1 MTTDPTQH
9 HSLVRAVHAARDVL
23 ERQRVHYFGAV
34 ISHDLNNAL
43 FALVGRLQIVRRKIT
58 DPLLAQT
65 LDQVL
70 ETARHIEAQIST
82 IHAAC
87 PRDPSAESTS
97 VARKSIAAAIHAAA
111 ATLPMTLANVET
123 AINEIPADAMFS
135 IDERAVTSAIAQ
147 LLSMHRERNAK
158 MVAVACACVGTI
170 DAPRIELSFTDH
182 AGAWTHDLR
191 APSLLDGSFDLATL
205 SLGTAHRAVRD
216 DGGIVELTRTDDGV
230 RSGVSFA
237 IRRGIV
243 LPQEGD
249 RERSACGHAEGD
261 AGGDAESDR
270 FLPRRVLIADDDVA
284 VRAVLVA
291 ALEAVGD
298 DVDTTDDPSSI
309 ARRTDLQTFDAIV
322 LDAGGGG
329 IEALLEIRARGSVVP
344 VLIASG
350 DIIEGNFGEP
360 TRVLMKPFHLHE
372 LDRQLATLAALGRRA
387 GPSTD

>member
-9 HSLVRAVHAARDVL
+9 HSLVRAVHAARDAL

-70 ETARHIEAQIST
+70 ETAHHIEAQIST

-111 ATLPMTLANVET
+111 ATLPMTLANVEA

-135 IDERAVTSAIAQ
+135 IDERAVASAIAQ

-191 APSLLDGSFDLATL
+191 APSLLHGYFDLATL

-243 LPQEGD
+243 LQQE
-249 RERSACGHAEGD
+249 S
-261 AGGDAESDR
+261 DAESDR
-270 FLPRRVLIADDDVA
+270 ESDRVAPRRVLIADDDVA

-309 ARRTDLQTFDAIV
+309 ARRTDLLTFDAIV

-360 TRVLMKPFHLHE
+360 TRILMKPFHLHE

-387 GPSTD
+387 GPSTL

>member
-9 HSLVRAVHAARDVL
+9 HSLVRAVHAARDAL

-70 ETARHIEAQIST
+70 ETAHHIEAQIST
-82 IHAAC
+82 LYAAC

-135 IDERAVTSAIAQ
+135 IDERAVASAIAQ

-243 LPQEGD
+243 LQQE
-249 RERSACGHAEGD
+249 S
-261 AGGDAESDR
+261 DAESDR
-270 FLPRRVLIADDDVA
+270 ESDRVAPRRVLIADDDVA

-329 IEALLEIRARGSVVP
+329 IEALLEIRARGSLVP
-344 VLIASG
+344 VLISSG

-360 TRVLMKPFHLHE
+360 TRILMKPFHLHE
-372 LDRQLATLAALGRRA
+372 LDRQLATLAALGRRT
-387 GPSTD
+387 GPSTH

>member
-1 MTTDPTQH
+1 MTTDPTQY
-9 HSLVRAVHAARDVL
+9 HSLVRAVHAARDAL

-70 ETARHIEAQIST
+70 ETAHHIEAQIST

-135 IDERAVTSAIAQ
+135 IDERAVASAIAQ

-191 APSLLDGSFDLATL
+191 APSLLHGYFDLATL

-243 LPQEGD
+243 LQQE
-249 RERSACGHAEGD
+249 S
-261 AGGDAESDR
+261 DAESDR
-270 FLPRRVLIADDDVA
+270 DSDRVAPRRVLIADDDVA

-291 ALEAVGD
+291 ALESVGD

-309 ARRTDLQTFDAIV
+309 ARRTDLLTFDAIV

-360 TRVLMKPFHLHE
+360 TRILMKPFHLHE

-387 GPSTD
+387 GPSTL

>member
-9 HSLVRAVHAARDVL
+9 HSLVRAVHAARDAL

-70 ETARHIEAQIST
+70 ETAHHIEAQIST
-82 IHAAC
+82 LYAAC

-135 IDERAVTSAIAQ
+135 IDERAVASAIAQ

-243 LPQEGD
+243 LQQE
-249 RERSACGHAEGD
+249 S
-261 AGGDAESDR
+261 DAESDR
-270 FLPRRVLIADDDVA
+270 ESDRVAPRRVLIADDDVA

-360 TRVLMKPFHLHE
+360 TRILMKPFHLHE

-387 GPSTD
+387 GPSTL

>member
-1 MTTDPTQH
+1 MTTDPTQY
-9 HSLVRAVHAARDVL
+9 HSLVRAVHAARDAL

-70 ETARHIEAQIST
+70 ETAHHIEAQIST

-111 ATLPMTLANVET
+111 ATLPMTLANVEA

-135 IDERAVTSAIAQ
+135 IDERAVASAIAQ

-191 APSLLDGSFDLATL
+191 APSLLHGYFDLATL

-230 RSGVSFA
+230 RSGMSFA

-243 LPQEGD
+243 LQQE
-249 RERSACGHAEGD
+249 S
-261 AGGDAESDR
+261 DAESDR
-270 FLPRRVLIADDDVA
+270 ESDRVAPRRVLIADDDVA

-309 ARRTDLQTFDAIV
+309 ARRTDLLTFDAIV

-360 TRVLMKPFHLHE
+360 TRILMKPFHLHE

-387 GPSTD
+387 GPSTL

>member
-1 MTTDPTQH
+1 MTTDPTQY
-9 HSLVRAVHAARDVL
+9 HSLVRAVHAARDAL

-70 ETARHIEAQIST
+70 ETAHHLEAQIST

-111 ATLPMTLANVET
+111 ATLPMTLANVEA

-135 IDERAVTSAIAQ
+135 IDERAVASAIAQ

-191 APSLLDGSFDLATL
+191 APSLLHGYFDLATL

-243 LPQEGD
+243 LQQE
-249 RERSACGHAEGD
+249 S
-261 AGGDAESDR
+261 DAESDR
-270 FLPRRVLIADDDVA
+270 ESDRVAPRRVLIADDDVA

-309 ARRTDLQTFDAIV
+309 ARRTDLLTFDAIV

-360 TRVLMKPFHLHE
+360 TRILMKPFHLHE

-387 GPSTD
+387 GPSTH

>member
-9 HSLVRAVHAARDVL
+9 HSLVRAVHAARDAL

-70 ETARHIEAQIST
+70 ETAHHIEAQIST
-82 IHAAC
+82 LYAAC

-135 IDERAVTSAIAQ
+135 IDERAVASAIAQ

-158 MVAVACACVGTI
+158 MVAVACACAGTS

-243 LPQEGD
+243 LQQE
-249 RERSACGHAEGD
+249 SD
-261 AGGDAESDR
+261 AGSDRESDR
-270 FLPRRVLIADDDVA
+270 VAPRRVLIADDDVA

-329 IEALLEIRARGSVVP
+329 IEALLEIRARGSLVP
-344 VLIASG
+344 VLISSG

-360 TRVLMKPFHLHE
+360 TRILMKPFHLHE
-372 LDRQLATLAALGRRA
+372 LDRQLATLAALGRRT
-387 GPSTD
+387 GPSTH

>member
-1 MTTDPTQH
+1 MTTDPTQY
-9 HSLVRAVHAARDVL
+9 HSLVRAVHAARDAL

-70 ETARHIEAQIST
+70 ETAHHIEAQIST

-111 ATLPMTLANVET
+111 ATLPMTLANVEA

-135 IDERAVTSAIAQ
+135 IDERAVASAIAQ

-191 APSLLDGSFDLATL
+191 APSLLHGYFDLATL

-243 LPQEGD
+243 LQQE
-249 RERSACGHAEGD
+249 S
-261 AGGDAESDR
+261 DAESDR
-270 FLPRRVLIADDDVA
+270 ESDRVAPRRVLIADDDVA

-309 ARRTDLQTFDAIV
+309 ARRTDLLTFDAIV

-360 TRVLMKPFHLHE
+360 TRILMKPFHLHE

-387 GPSTD
+387 GPSTL

>member
-1 MTTDPTQH
+1 MTTDPTQY
-9 HSLVRAVHAARDVL
+9 HSLVRAVHAARDAL

-70 ETARHIEAQIST
+70 ETAHHIEAQIST

-111 ATLPMTLANVET
+111 ATLPMTLANVEA

-135 IDERAVTSAIAQ
+135 IDERAVASAIAQ

-243 LPQEGD
+243 LQQE
-249 RERSACGHAEGD
+249 S
-261 AGGDAESDR
+261 DAESDR
-270 FLPRRVLIADDDVA
+270 ESDRVAPRRVLIADDDVA

-309 ARRTDLQTFDAIV
+309 ARRTDLLTFDAIV

-360 TRVLMKPFHLHE
+360 TRILMKPFHLHE

-387 GPSTD
+387 GPSTL

>member
-9 HSLVRAVHAARDVL
+9 HALIRAVHAARDAL
-23 ERQRVHYFGAV
+23 ERKRVHHFGAV

-43 FALVGRLQIVRRKIT
+43 FALVGRLQLVRRKIT

-70 ETARHIEAQIST
+70 ETAHHLEAQIST

-87 PRDPSAESTS
+87 PMDPSAESTS

-111 ATLPMTLANVET
+111 ATLPMTLANVEG

-135 IDERAVTSAIAQ
+135 IDERAVACAIAQ

-191 APSLLDGSFDLATL
+191 APSLLYGSFDLATL

-216 DGGIVELTRTDDGV
+216 DGGIVELMRTDDGV

-237 IRRGIV
+237 MRRGIV
-243 LPQEGD
+243 LPQESD
-249 RERSACGHAEGD
+249 RERSACAP
-261 AGGDAESDR
+261 AESEAR
-270 FLPRRVLIADDDVA
+270 VPRRVLIADDDVA

-309 ARRTDLQTFDAIV
+309 ARRTDLQMFDAIV

-350 DIIEGNFGEP
+350 DIIEGSFGEP
-360 TRVLMKPFHLHE
+360 TRILIKPFHLHE
-372 LDRQLATLAALGRRA
+372 LDRQLATLSAPGRRA
-387 GPSTD
+387 GPSTH

>member
-1 MTTDPTQH
+1 MTTDSTQH

-82 IHAAC
+82 LYAAC

-97 VARKSIAAAIHAAA
+97 VAGKSIAAAIHAAA

-135 IDERAVTSAIAQ
+135 IDERAVASAIAQ

-158 MVAVACACVGTI
+158 MVAVACACAGTS

-243 LPQEGD
+243 LPQE
-249 RERSACGHAEGD
+249 S
-261 AGGDAESDR
+261 DAESDR
-270 FLPRRVLIADDDVA
+270 ESDRAAPRRVLIADDDVA

>member
-9 HSLVRAVHAARDVL
+9 HSLVRAVHAARDAL

-70 ETARHIEAQIST
+70 ETAHHIEAQIST

-135 IDERAVTSAIAQ
+135 IDERAVASAIAQ

-243 LPQEGD
+243 LQQE
-249 RERSACGHAEGD
+249 S
-261 AGGDAESDR
+261 DAESDR
-270 FLPRRVLIADDDVA
+270 ESDRVAPRRVLIADDDVA

-309 ARRTDLQTFDAIV
+309 ARRTDLLTFDAIV

-360 TRVLMKPFHLHE
+360 TRILMKPFHLHE

-387 GPSTD
+387 GPSTL

>member
-1 MTTDPTQH
+1 MTTDPTQY
-9 HSLVRAVHAARDVL
+9 HSLVRAVHAARDAL

-70 ETARHIEAQIST
+70 ETAHHLEAQIST

-111 ATLPMTLANVET
+111 ATLPMTLANVEA
-123 AINEIPADAMFS
+123 AINEIPADAMLS
-135 IDERAVTSAIAQ
+135 IDERAVASAIAQ

-191 APSLLDGSFDLATL
+191 APSLLHGSFDLATL

-243 LPQEGD
+243 LQQEGD
-249 RERSACGHAEGD
+249 RERSACGHTESDTGSD
-261 AGGDAESDR
+261 RESDR
-270 FLPRRVLIADDDVA
+270 FVPRRVLIADDDVA

-309 ARRTDLQTFDAIV
+309 ARRTDLLTFDAIV

-360 TRVLMKPFHLHE
+360 TRILMKPFHLHE

-387 GPSTD
+387 GPSTL

>member
-1 MTTDPTQH
+1 MTTDSTQH

-82 IHAAC
+82 LYAAC

-135 IDERAVTSAIAQ
+135 IDERAVASAIAQ

-243 LPQEGD
+243 LPQESDAESD
-249 RERSACGHAEGD
+249 R
-261 AGGDAESDR
+261 ESDR

>member
-9 HSLVRAVHAARDVL
+9 HSLVRAVHAARDAL

-70 ETARHIEAQIST
+70 ETAHHIEAQIST
-82 IHAAC
+82 LYAAC

-135 IDERAVTSAIAQ
+135 IDERAVASAIAQ

-243 LPQEGD
+243 LQQE
-249 RERSACGHAEGD
+249 S
-261 AGGDAESDR
+261 DAESDR
-270 FLPRRVLIADDDVA
+270 ESDKVAPRRVLIADDDVA

-309 ARRTDLQTFDAIV
+309 ARRTDLLTFDAIV

-360 TRVLMKPFHLHE
+360 TRILMKPFRLHE

-387 GPSTD
+387 GPSTL

>member
-9 HSLVRAVHAARDVL
+9 HSLVRAVHAARDAL

-70 ETARHIEAQIST
+70 ETAHHIEAQIST
-82 IHAAC
+82 LYAAC

-111 ATLPMTLANVET
+111 ATLPMTLANIEA

-135 IDERAVTSAIAQ
+135 IDERAVASAIAQ

-170 DAPRIELSFTDH
+170 DAPRIGLSFTDH

-191 APSLLDGSFDLATL
+191 APSLLHGYFDLATL

-243 LPQEGD
+243 LQQE
-249 RERSACGHAEGD
+249 S
-261 AGGDAESDR
+261 DAESDR
-270 FLPRRVLIADDDVA
+270 ESDRVAPRRVLIADDDVA

-309 ARRTDLQTFDAIV
+309 ARRTDLLTFDAIV

-360 TRVLMKPFHLHE
+360 TRILMKPFHLHE

-387 GPSTD
+387 GPSTL

>member
-9 HSLVRAVHAARDVL
+9 HSLVRAVHAARDAL

-70 ETARHIEAQIST
+70 ETAHHIEAQIST
-82 IHAAC
+82 LYAAC

-135 IDERAVTSAIAQ
+135 IDERAVASAIAQ

-243 LPQEGD
+243 LQQESD
-249 RERSACGHAEGD
+249 AES
-261 AGGDAESDR
+261 DAESDR
-270 FLPRRVLIADDDVA
+270 ESDRVAPRRVLIADDDVA

-309 ARRTDLQTFDAIV
+309 ARRTDLLTFDAIV

-360 TRVLMKPFHLHE
+360 TRILMKPFRLHE

-387 GPSTD
+387 GPSTH

>member
-9 HSLVRAVHAARDVL
+9 HSLVRAVHAARDAL

-65 LDQVL
+65 LNQVL
-70 ETARHIEAQIST
+70 ETAHHIEAQIST
-82 IHAAC
+82 LYAAC

-135 IDERAVTSAIAQ
+135 IDERAVASAIAQ

-243 LPQEGD
+243 LQQE
-249 RERSACGHAEGD
+249 S
-261 AGGDAESDR
+261 DAESDR
-270 FLPRRVLIADDDVA
+270 ESDRVAPRRVLIADDDVA

-309 ARRTDLQTFDAIV
+309 ARRTDLLTFDAIV

-360 TRVLMKPFHLHE
+360 TRILMKPFHLHE

-387 GPSTD
+387 GPSTL

>member
-1 MTTDPTQH
+1 MTTDPTQY
-9 HSLVRAVHAARDVL
+9 HSLVRAVHAARDAL

-70 ETARHIEAQIST
+70 ETAHHIEAQIST

-111 ATLPMTLANVET
+111 ATLPMTLANVEA

-135 IDERAVTSAIAQ
+135 IDERAVASAIAQ

-191 APSLLDGSFDLATL
+191 APSLLHGYFDLATL

-243 LPQEGD
+243 LQQE
-249 RERSACGHAEGD
+249 S
-261 AGGDAESDR
+261 DAESDR
-270 FLPRRVLIADDDVA
+270 ESDRVAPRRVLIADDDVA

-360 TRVLMKPFHLHE
+360 TRILMKPFHLHE

-387 GPSTD
+387 GPSTH